1 MPGMYIERFNRY
13 MVECEFSSLDI
24 HYIFVVSFNRYMV
37 ECEYGCKVIPI
48 TCGKSFNRYMVECEY
63 QCNCTVYFV
72 FVVLIDTWWNVNTFD
87 TEEV

>member
-1 MPGMYIERFNRY
+1 MKEKNILFGLKMG
-13 MVECEFSSLDI
+13 
-24 HYIFVVSFNRYMV
+24 FNRYMV
-37 ECEYGCKVIPI
+37 ECEYASFALAVTSVSC
-48 TCGKSFNRYMVECEY
+48 FNRYMVECEY